1 MGLER
6 NMTRLLAMIL
16 FLLVFFL
23 LYGGVHYYAYL
34 KIRAAF
40 PFTKLQ
46 TTVLILSLLL
56 LLMTP
61 IIVRFAER
69 SGFEALACLCSWVG
83 YLWMGVIFL
92 FFSISLCLDLY
103 RLTLSGAAYAL
114 QRDFT
119 PLLPSPLTAL
129 ILPLVCS
136 LGIAAYAAFEAMNI
150 RTERIVLE
158 SPKIPAAAGRIRMVQ
173 ISDVHLGLIVGE
185 RRLRDI
191 IETIRK
197 EDPDILL
204 STGDLVD
211 GQIDNLRKL
220 EGVLREMSPRYGKY
234 AVTGNHEFYAG
245 LPQALAFI
253 RQSGFTVLR
262 GEGVT
267 VAGLVNIA
275 GVDDPAGRNFGL
287 GGAPP
292 EREILAALPRQHF
305 TVLLKHQPILRKESL
320 GAFDL
325 QLSGH
330 THRGQIFPFSLI
342 TRLFFYYH
350 TGFFRLPGQGALY
363 VSRGTGTWGPP
374 MRFLAPPEIT
384 VIDLVPPGKGP

>member
-1 MGLER
+1 MV
-6 NMTRLLAMIL
+6 L

-23 LYGGVHYYAYL
+23 IYGGVHSYAYL
-34 KIRAAF
+34 KIRAALH
-40 PFTKLQ
+40 PSKLQ
-46 TTVLILSLLL
+46 ATALILSLLL
-56 LLMTP
+56 LMMAP

-69 SGFEALACLCSWVG
+69 YGFEMPACLCSWVG
-83 YLWMGVIFL
+83 YLWMGVLFL
-92 FFSISLCLDLY
+92 FFSVSLCLDLY
-103 RLTLSGAAYAL
+103 RLILSGAAYAL

-136 LGIAAYAAFEAMNI
+136 LGIAAYAAYEAIQI

-158 SPKIPAAAGRIRMVQ
+158 SPKIPAAVERIRLVQ
-173 ISDVHLGLIVGE
+173 ISDVHVGLIVGE
-185 RRLRDI
+185 ERLRNI
-191 IETIRK
+191 VETVRK
-197 EDPDILL
+197 AQPDILL

-211 GQIDNLRKL
+211 GQIDSLRNLG
-220 EGVLREMSPRYGKY
+220 EVLREVAPRYGKY

-245 LPQALAFI
+245 LPQALAFT
-253 RQSGFTVLR
+253 RQAGFTVLR
-262 GEGVT
+262 GEGMT

-275 GVDDPAGRNFGL
+275 GVDDPTGRDFGL
-287 GGAPP
+287 RGSPP
-292 EREILAALPRQHF
+292 EREILDGLPRQHF
-305 TVLLKHQPILRKESL
+305 TILLKHQPILRKESL

-330 THRGQIFPFSLI
+330 THKGQIFPFSLI
-342 TRLFFYYH
+342 TRLFFPYH
-350 TGFFRLPGQGALY
+350 TGFFRLPGHGALY

-384 VIDLVPPGKGP
+384 VIDLVPPGRGS

>member
-1 MGLER
+1 MS
-6 NMTRLLAMIL
+6 RLLAMIL

-23 LYGGVHYYAYL
+23 LYGGVHYYAYH
-34 KIRAAF
+34 KIRLALYL
-40 PFTKLQ
+40 TMGQ
-46 TTVLILSLLL
+46 TAGLILLL
-56 LLMTP
+56 LLMLLAP

-69 SGFEALACLCSWVG
+69 SGFEALACFFSWLG
-83 YLWMGVIFL
+83 YLWMGVLFL
-92 FFSISLCLDLY
+92 FFAASLCLDVY
-103 RLTLSGAAYAL
+103 RLTLSAAAYAL
-114 QRDFT
+114 QRDFS
-119 PLLPSPLTAL
+119 PLLPSPLLAL

-136 LGIAAYAAFEAMNI
+136 LGIAAYATIEAMNI
-150 RTERIVLE
+150 RTERIVLA
-158 SPKIPAAAGRIRMVQ
+158 SPKIPAADGRIRLVQ
-173 ISDVHLGLIVGE
+173 ISDVHLGLIIGE
-185 RRLRDI
+185 KRLRGI
-191 IETIRK
+191 VAAIGQEK
-197 EDPDILL
+197 PDILL

-220 EGVLREMSPRYGKY
+220 ETVLREVTPRYGKY

-245 LPQALAFI
+245 LPQALAFL
-253 RQSGFTVLR
+253 RASGFTVLR

-287 GGAPP
+287 DAPVA
-292 EREILAALPRQHF
+292 ERDLLAGLPREHF
-305 TVLLKHQPILRKESL
+305 TVLLKHQPILRQESL

-342 TRLFFYYH
+342 TRLFFFYH
-350 TGFFRLPGQGALY
+350 SGFFRLPGQGALY

-384 VIDLVPPGKGP
+384 VIDLVPPGKGT